1 MKRFLGFIALV
12 FTLSFFPGMFFIG
25 YYEEKYTLYASGIA
39 SVIILVASY
48 AAMYILT
55 ADDYKKKDK
64 SIHALQDQLDSEKR
78 YAANLMV
85 SLDNA
90 KKEISD
96 FEQTVILYK
105 KKFGLLNELNAKIGK
120 KEVEY
125 RKFIDDYSQNLEKE
139 LSAVKEEKIKSIEWY
154 VGRRYEILQ
163 KEEQELSKKIHN
175 SQEVLKS
182 LNDEVQNL
190 CKSDVESF
198 YRQVAVILF
207 PDNPDKIDEMDISSA
222 DFTALRSQVYKRLKI
237 VSYYT
242 SLLEDLKLALTDK
255 KYSPYIYTTLA
266 EAYSN
271 KIIADYY
278 RQNYNQNEIF
288 QPVARISAELQNL
301 YLRCLEHKLDW
312 GKNAERAKKVES
324 IRTLRKETNQK
335 IEEAN
340 YSRYQLE
347 YLLGLYPQLQDVL
360 DIDYKDLGVL
370 RDDFPSEDY
379 HDSTRDY
386 LSKEEYNSLS
396 EIERNQLAL
405 DRYIAS
411 HSKTKWQ
418 IGRDYEMYIGY
429 MCEKNNMKVDYTGS
443 RLKFED
449 LGRDLI
455 AEDLTHVYIIQ
466 CKYWSKDKLIHE
478 KHIMQLFGTIME
490 YTFTQKNAK
499 QIIGVFVTSTRL
511 SEMAKHFAEELKIMV
526 FESIPMGQYPLIKC
540 NINKD
545 EYGVTT
551 YIYHLPMDLSYD
563 VTKIDS
569 PGEFMAFTV
578 REAEEAGF
586 RRSYKYH
593 GGFNPS

>member
-1 MKRFLGFIALV
+1 MVKRFFRFVALV
-12 FTLSFFPGMFFIG
+12 FALSFIPGIFFISCLG
-25 YYEEKYTLYASGIA
+25 EDGYTLTASGIA
-39 SVIILVASY
+39 SVIILFASY
-48 AAMYILT
+48 ASMYILT
-55 ADDYKKKDK
+55 IDDYEKKDK
-64 SIHALQDQLDSEKR
+64 SISALQDQLDSEKR
-78 YAANLMV
+78 YASNLMV

-90 KKEISD
+90 KKEISE

-105 KKFGLLNELNAKIGK
+105 NKFGLLNEINAKIEK
-120 KEVEY
+120 QEVEY
-125 RKFIDDYSQNLEKE
+125 QKFIDDFSLNLEKE
-139 LSAVKEEKIKSIEWY
+139 LSAVKEEKLKSIEWY

-163 KEEQELSKKIHN
+163 KEEQELSDKIHN
-175 SQEVLKS
+175 SQEALKS
-182 LNDEVQNL
+182 INVEIQNI

-198 YRQVAVILF
+198 YRQIAVILF
-207 PDNPDKIDEMDISSA
+207 PDNPDIIEEMGIYSEDY
-222 DFTALRSQVYKRLKI
+222 TALRSEVYKRIKI

-242 SLLEDLKLALTDK
+242 GLLEDLKLALTDK

-271 KIIADYY
+271 KVIADYY
-278 RQNYNQNEIF
+278 KQNYNQNEIF
-288 QPVARISAELQNL
+288 LPVARISAELQNL
-301 YLRCLEHKLDW
+301 YLRSLENKMDW
-312 GKNAERAKKVES
+312 GNNTERAKKVES
-324 IRTLRKETNQK
+324 IRVLRKEATAR

-340 YSRYQLE
+340 FARYQLE
-347 YLLGLYPQLQDVL
+347 YLIGLYPQLQDVL
-360 DIDYKDLGVL
+360 DVDYKDLGIL
-370 RDDFPSEDY
+370 QDNIPSEEL
-379 HDSTRDY
+379 HDRTRDY

-396 EIERNQLAL
+396 ETERNQLAL

-411 HSKTKWQ
+411 HRKTKWQ

-455 AEDLTHVYIIQ
+455 AEDLTHIYIIQ

-490 YTFTQKNAK
+490 YTFTQKTAK

-511 SEMAKHFAEELKIMV
+511 SDMAKRFAEELEIMV

-545 EYGVTT
+545 EYGATT

-578 REAEEAGF
+578 KEAEDAGF
-586 RRSYKYH
+586 RRSFKYH
-593 GGFNPS
+593 GGF